1 MKPFLHSLYRYQR
14 SLQQG
19 LLSLLLATIAS
30 IMLSTPAWAT
40 GVYDLPIV
48 AAGDPNWVIDDA
60 NVLSLVG
67 QGNIK
72 SNLTRINEQ
81 TGTEVRFVTI
91 RKLDYGETIESF
103 TNGLFEAWFTT
114 PETQAN
120 QVLLVLDTLTNN
132 SAIRVGDGVNP
143 ALTAEIA
150 RSVADET
157 LMVPI
162 RDGDKYNEGFS
173 DASDRLIAVLSGE
186 PDPGPPQ
193 VRETVQVE
201 RTFATAEETAAT
213 KGSSS
218 VLLIV
223 LLIGATVIP
232 MVTYYVMY
240 R

>member
-1 MKPFLHSLYRYQR
+1 MTPLLHTLLQYKR

-19 LLSLLLATIAS
+19 FLSVLLATIAS

>member
-1 MKPFLHSLYRYQR
+1 MKPLLHKLLPDQR
-14 SLQQG
+14 SVQG
-19 LLSLLLATIAS
+19 FLSLLLAAIAS
-30 IMLSTPAWAT
+30 IMLATPAWAT
-40 GVYDLPIV
+40 GIAELPIV

-67 QGNIK
+67 KGNIK
-72 SNLTRINEQ
+72 TNLTRINEE

-103 TNGLFEAWFTT
+103 TNGLFEAWFPT

-120 QVLLVLDTLTNN
+120 QILLVLDTLTNN
-132 SAIRVGDGVNP
+132 SAIRVGDGVNA
-143 ALTAEIA
+143 ALTEEIA
-150 RSVADET
+150 HSVADET

-162 RDGDKYNEGFS
+162 RIGDKYNEGFA
-173 DASDRLIAVLSGE
+173 DASDRLVAVLSGE

-193 VRETVQVE
+193 VRDTVQVE
-201 RTFATAEETAAT
+201 STFATAEETAAT
-213 KGSSS
+213 KSSS
-218 VLLIV
+218 TWTLIW

>member
-1 MKPFLHSLYRYQR
+1 MKPLLHTLLRSQH

-19 LLSLLLATIAS
+19 FVSLLLAATAS
-30 IMLSTPAWAT
+30 ILLATPAWAT
-40 GVYDLPIV
+40 GIYDIPSV
-48 AAGDPNWVIDDA
+48 SAGDANWVVDDA
-60 NVLSLVG
+60 DVLSRIG
-67 QGNIK
+67 KGKIA
-72 SNLTRINEQ
+72 STLTQINEK
-81 TGTEVRFVTI
+81 TGAQVRFVTI

-103 TNGLFEAWFTT
+103 TNSLFESWFAT
-114 PETQAN
+114 PEAQAK

-132 SAIRVGDGVNP
+132 SWIRVGDGVNP
-143 ALTAEIA
+143 ALTEDIA

-162 RDGDKYNEGFS
+162 RDGDKYNEGF
-173 DASDRLIAVLSGE
+173 DEASQRLIAVLSGE

-193 VRETVQVE
+193 VRDTVQVE
-201 RTFATAEETAAT
+201 GTFATAEETEAT
-213 KGSSS
+213 KSNSTLT
-218 VLLIV
+218 VIL

>member
-1 MKPFLHSLYRYQR
+1 MKPLLHTLLCYRR

-19 LLSLLLATIAS
+19 FLSVLLATIAS
-30 IMLSTPAWAT
+30 IILVTPAWAT

-48 AAGDPNWVIDDA
+48 AAGELNWVIDDA

-67 QGNIK
+67 KGNIK
-72 SNLTRINEQ
+72 NNLTRINEQ
-81 TGTEVRFVTI
+81 TGTEVRFVTV

-103 TNGLFEAWFTT
+103 TNSLFEAWYPT
-114 PETQAN
+114 PEVQTN

-132 SAIRVGDGVNP
+132 SAIRFGDGVNP
-143 ALTAEIA
+143 ALTKDIA
-150 RSVADET
+150 HSVADET

-162 RDGDKYNEGFS
+162 RDGDKYNEGFA
-173 DASDRLIAVLSGE
+173 DASDRLVAVLSGE

-193 VRETVQVE
+193 VRDTVQVE
-201 RTFATAEETAAT
+201 GTFATAEETEAT
-213 KGSSS
+213 KSNSTLT
-218 VLLIV
+218 VIL